1 MESRRSEFTQ
11 KSTSTSSGLGAP
23 GALGAGGLGG
33 AGMQSGFQ
41 QGGMMQQQQGGQVGS
56 SMGYC
61 EASGIDVGVSQK
73 TTTTVLPP
81 IEVTK
86 VVPQI
91 HLSGG
96 AAVCGGGTV
105 SAEAVT
111 VPTEI
116 AAAERSGSSVVAAS
130 MGTEC
135 VRSGGAVGA
144 GAGGLG
150 ASGLGAGGF
159 QQQSQQYSSTT
170 TSSSTGSS
178 AAGGLGA
185 RRL

>member
-41 QGGMMQQQQGGQVGS
+41 QGGMMQQQQGQVGS
-56 SMGYC
+56 STGYC

-81 IEVTK
+81 IEITK
-86 VVPQI
+86 VTPQI

-144 GAGGLG
+144 GSLG